1 MKIEVIKESKYKT
14 VEVEETKNIII
25 LEFFSDLYDE
35 NFVESLKDLLK
46 EYNKIC
52 VSYRDTSYIRLSKE
66 LEKEFIRKMKVDES
80 VLIKLKDD
88 FILKIHN
95 SDVRDGFGSF
105 GYTSI
110 YFSEYKQPEIL
121 TLEAFCSRTNKFYR
135 ENISP
140 LDDINNFKN

>member
-52 VSYRDTSYIRLSKE
+52 VSYRYTSYIRLSKE
-66 LEKEFIRKMKVDES
+66 LEND
-80 VLIKLKDD
+80 
-88 FILKIHN
+88 
-95 SDVRDGFGSF
+95 
-105 GYTSI
+105 
-110 YFSEYKQPEIL
+110 
-121 TLEAFCSRTNKFYR
+121 
-135 ENISP
+135 
-140 LDDINNFKN
+140 